1 VKLFLFLLTEKDD
14 DYELRPEDIMKIGN
28 MEFQVQRFNV
38 AQADDTGTKMV
49 MEDKAMILQD
59 ANVSDF

>member
-1 VKLFLFLLTEKDD
+1 
-14 DYELRPEDIMKIGN
+14 MKIGN

-38 AQADDTGTKMV
+38 AKAEDTGTKMV
-49 MEDKAMILQD
+49 MEDKAVILQD

>member
-1 VKLFLFLLTEKDD
+1 
-14 DYELRPEDIMKIGN
+14 MKIGN

-38 AQADDTGTKMV
+38 AKVEDTGTKLV
-49 MEDKAMILQD
+49 MEDKAVILQD

>member
-1 VKLFLFLLTEKDD
+1 MKLFLFLFTEKDD

-38 AQADDTGTKMV
+38 AKAEDTGTKMV
-49 MEDKAMILQD
+49 MEDKSVILQD